1 MLQSNLQK
9 QPTKADMTKKVEAW
23 RTLNSV
29 LVKANSEF
37 MQKLHSLLE
46 EKRALHKQ
54 IQEKLENQTGTEED
68 NAEFLFIGGY
78 IKCLEDL
85 LSARK

>member
-37 MQKLHSLLE
+37 MQKLHGLLE

-54 IQEKLENQTGTEED
+54 LQEKLENQTGTEED
-68 NAEFLFIGGY
+68 NAEFLFISGY

>member
-37 MQKLHSLLE
+37 MQKLHGLLE

-54 IQEKLENQTGTEED
+54 LQEKLEDQTGTEED
-68 NAEFLFIGGY
+68 NAEFLFISGY